1 MKMDNSKNILGIQSH
16 IKIISVNIS
25 LLCLISL
32 VMVYAL
38 GRKKETRESQIFL
51 WNDLRSEYLNFEI
64 KLNDSVIFKS
74 PKNRYEDSSLS
85 LKLRDGT
92 YILQTIINNKF
103 KKQKFTIKAN
113 NEKYIYISFND
124 KISKYVEYFSTYE
137 NILLKQK
144 TASKKITREQLIN
157 IIIEIRNS
165 ITIENLKSLGYN
177 PENER
182 LQINILDS
190 PYLID

>member
-1 MKMDNSKNILGIQSH
+1 
-16 IKIISVNIS
+16 
-25 LLCLISL
+25 
-32 VMVYAL
+32 MVYAL

-51 WNDLRSEYLNFEI
+51 WNDLRSEYLHFEI

-92 YILQTIINNKF
+92 YILQTIINSKS

-144 TASKKITREQLIN
+144 TASKKITREQLRN

-165 ITIENLKSLGYN
+165 IRIENLKSLGYN

-182 LQINILDS
+182 LQINILDR